1 MTPET
6 LAERTD
12 HEWHPNNRKEHTMT
26 EMTPLYIDPR
36 TVPAEP
42 EDPRVE
48 LLAEDLEASGQC
60 CFDIWPCDRADEWRN
75 DARNILAR
83 LDAAG
88 GRVVSPAYV
97 INALVTDQGV
107 NMGDHGQDVVRA
119 VAVDPT
125 ETVESLLAR
134 TLYDHDWQ
142 GELSGVKADSYLII
156 RLAAVTE
163 RGAES

>member
-1 MTPET
+1 M
-6 LAERTD
+6 
-12 HEWHPNNRKEHTMT
+12 
-26 EMTPLYIDPR
+26 
-36 TVPAEP
+36 
-42 EDPRVE
+42 
-48 LLAEDLEASGQC
+48 
-60 CFDIWPCDRADEWRN
+60 
-75 DARNILAR
+75 
-83 LDAAG
+83 
-88 GRVVSPAYV
+88 SPACV

-142 GELSGVKADSYLII
+142 GELSGVKADSYLTI

>member
-1 MTPET
+1 M
-6 LAERTD
+6 
-12 HEWHPNNRKEHTMT
+12 
-26 EMTPLYIDPR
+26 I
-36 TVPAEP
+36 
-42 EDPRVE
+42 
-48 LLAEDLEASGQC
+48 
-60 CFDIWPCDRADEWRN
+60 
-75 DARNILAR
+75 
-83 LDAAG
+83 
-88 GRVVSPAYV
+88 PAYV

>member
-1 MTPET
+1 M
-6 LAERTD
+6 
-12 HEWHPNNRKEHTMT
+12 
-26 EMTPLYIDPR
+26 I
-36 TVPAEP
+36 
-42 EDPRVE
+42 
-48 LLAEDLEASGQC
+48 
-60 CFDIWPCDRADEWRN
+60 
-75 DARNILAR
+75 
-83 LDAAG
+83 
-88 GRVVSPAYV
+88 PAYV

-142 GELSGVKADSYLII
+142 GELSGVKADSYLTI

-163 RGAES
+163 RGPEA

>member
-1 MTPET
+1 M
-6 LAERTD
+6 
-12 HEWHPNNRKEHTMT
+12 
-26 EMTPLYIDPR
+26 
-36 TVPAEP
+36 
-42 EDPRVE
+42 
-48 LLAEDLEASGQC
+48 
-60 CFDIWPCDRADEWRN
+60 
-75 DARNILAR
+75 
-83 LDAAG
+83 
-88 GRVVSPAYV
+88 SPAYV

-142 GELSGVKADSYLII
+142 GELSGVKADSYLTI